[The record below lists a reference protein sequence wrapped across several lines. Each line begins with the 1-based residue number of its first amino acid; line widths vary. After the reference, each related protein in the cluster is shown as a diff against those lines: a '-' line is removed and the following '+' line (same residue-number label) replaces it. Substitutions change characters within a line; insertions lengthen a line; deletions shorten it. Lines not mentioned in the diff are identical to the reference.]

1 MQSLKQCQLAIN
13 YIENCGCEL
22 KLQTRQADEP
32 AHYCYDCECE
42 VFNILFV
49 SEQPDPN
56 PSSQQQSSQK
66 KQQQQ
71 STSTTTQ
78 QMQHV
83 VHCQTC
89 ARKRSHLLDNFV
101 MLNQYSMEELK
112 LVYDQFQ
119 LCLPNVQ
126 PLLNEINSTT
136 NATDTNNGLSN
147 LNSLGMDYEN
157 NLLATNVTTSQQQQM
172 MMMMIN

>member
-1 MQSLKQCQLAIN
+1 VAVSLSYRRVKRTSRRTTATTVIVKCLTFYLFQSNPIQI
-13 YIENCGCEL
+13 
-22 KLQTRQADEP
+22 RR
-32 AHYCYDCECE
+32 
-42 VFNILFV
+42 V
-49 SEQPDPN
+49 SN
-56 PSSQQQSSQK
+56 RVAKK

-136 NATDTNNGLSN
+136 NAIDTNNGLSN